1 MFVLYKLINDY
12 DGGEVTL
19 IASSKHKERLEEK
32 LVPIK
37 QAYNNYV
44 QEIANWMANKEVIV
58 RKLFADNP
66 TWFNLEKTR
75 NNFIAYNSK
84 KHQENPD
91 LAKDDDYLLNYAM
104 QTIAV
109 ALECNSFYGIAF
121 TNVVLNIKFDPRPVY
136 RDYEPSNYHIEEVE
150 EI

>member
-19 IASSKHKERLEEK
+19 IASSIYKERLEEK

-37 QAYNNYV
+37 QAYNNYI
-44 QEIANWMANKEVIV
+44 QEIANWMANKEVVV

-66 TWFNLEKTR
+66 TWFNLENTR
-75 NNFIAYNSK
+75 SNFIAYNSK
-84 KHQENPD
+84 KHQDNPE
-91 LAKDDDYLLNYAM
+91 LAKDDDYLLNYAI

-109 ALECNSFYGIAF
+109 ALECNSFYEIAF
-121 TNVVLNIKFDPRPVY
+121 TNVVVNIRFDPRPVY
-136 RDYEPSNYHIEEVE
+136 HDCEPSDYYIEEVE